1 MRPPTKKR
9 SARFNALGVVALPC
23 LAVAGL
29 FTEPPAAAAQ
39 SASTGIQSGDPTN
52 SPAWLKTTEPRQLT
66 WGAFEF
72 HPRLREGVVYDDNIL
87 FANTNRQSDLINQLS
102 PGIQIIGGD
111 RSSLRSY
118 VSSSKDLN
126 QSLDLTRLTPS
137 SLVLRPSESWPNKFM
152 LLDYSPRWQIYT
164 HHSANDSL
172 DQFLTFNTVWPLSKL
187 VVGVRQDYR
196 YEKTTIVQAYT
207 LGVVEQ
213 IHSEVDAGYRLND
226 KFSVDSAFER
236 QQMSYPDSTNLMGF
250 VEWKGTVSLNRQ
262 IIETFNVSLV
272 LASGQDD
279 VGSGLNQTFEQVGV
293 RVRYDYSR
301 LFSMDGSVG
310 VEDRQFD
317 TGRGDSVSPV
327 FTLGATYKPWER
339 AYLRA
344 GIARQ
349 QTASLNNGY
358 YNSSIGGYLTLH
370 KDITDRFSLQT
381 DLGYYQTDSTPI
393 QNIPNTSKP
402 SDYYSVQLKG
412 NLKLLKY
419 LDAQAFYVF
428 RGSGLSQNNNV
439 LQDNQCSIQLSLH
452 Y

>member
-1 MRPPTKKR
+1 
-9 SARFNALGVVALPC
+9 LPW

-29 FTEPPAAAAQ
+29 FAEPSPAVAQ
-39 SASTGIQSGDPTN
+39 SAATGSPSGAPTN

-72 HPRLREGVVYDDNIL
+72 HPRLREGLIYDDNIL
-87 FANTNRQSDLINQLS
+87 YSTKNQQSDLINQLA
-102 PGIQIIGGD
+102 PGIQIVGGD

-118 VSSSKDLN
+118 VSSYEDLN

-137 SLVLRPSESWPNKFM
+137 WLVLRPLESWPDKFM
-152 LLDYSPRWQIYT
+152 LLDYSPRWQMFT

-172 DQFLTFNTVWPLSKL
+172 DQFLTFNSVWPMSKL
-187 VVGVRQDYR
+187 VVGIRQDYR

-207 LGVVEQ
+207 RSEVEQ
-213 IHSEVDAGYRLND
+213 IHSEADAGYRLND

-236 QQMSYPDSTNLMGF
+236 QELSYPGSTNLMGY

-262 IIETFNVSLV
+262 MIETFNVSLV
-272 LASGQDD
+272 LAGGQDD
-279 VGSGLNQTFEQVGV
+279 VGSGLNQTFEQVGG

-301 LFSMDGSVG
+301 LFSIDGSVG
-310 VEDRQFD
+310 IEDRQFD
-317 TGRGDSVSPV
+317 TGRGDTLSPV

-349 QTASLNNGY
+349 QSASLYDGY

-370 KDITDRFSLQT
+370 KDFTDRFSLQT

-393 QNIPNTSKP
+393 QNVPNTSKP

-428 RGSGLSQNNNV
+428 RGSGISQNNNV
-439 LQDNQCSIQLSLH
+439 LQENQCGVQLSLH